1 MRHLQSIS
9 TMMRTSLVGMG
20 TMAFKRQKNIA
31 RRMANREPSKTMTA
45 IAATT
50 MLCATSVMVGS
61 RPAQAIHAVCSFVDG
76 GEQDVLVV
84 QGDDCSSPFD
94 PFFGGPLALIDP
106 VHAVKDVTIDGTTTL
121 GGASNIN
128 GNSTFAAGSTATFN
142 GAAVFNGGVKLA
154 STLSTSGISNTG
166 NISTDT
172 LSTTGLATLNSLS
185 VTNNASI
192 GGTLNV
198 AGLATFNGVV
208 NHGNIATDT
217 LTATTLIAA
226 PLVNATT
233 LNATTVNATTMNAA
247 TVAATTVNATDVNA
261 TNVKATT
268 VAATTVNA
276 STVNATMSNIGTA
289 NVTSALQVAR
299 GAAVNIGG
307 NRVQNVAAPISGSDA
322 ANKSYVDA
330 SVASLGGQV
339 EQALSGVNTRLD
351 DIASRTT
358 KATAGVAMAFAM
370 AGVPTV
376 LPTER
381 VAFTMNYGNFQ
392 GQNGVAINGA
402 VRLNDN
408 FQLTGGVGYSTA
420 QSLVGAR
427 AGLRVGW

>member
-1 MRHLQSIS
+1 
-9 TMMRTSLVGMG
+9 
-20 TMAFKRQKNIA
+20 MAFKRQNNIA
-31 RRMANREPSKTMTA
+31 RGMANRESSKTMTA

-50 MLCATSVMVGS
+50 VLCAASAMVAS
-61 RPAQAIHAVCSFVDG
+61 RPAHAIHAVCSFVDG
-76 GEQDVLVV
+76 GEQDVVVV

-94 PFFGGPLALIDP
+94 PFSGGPLALINP
-106 VHAVKDVTIDGTTTL
+106 VHAVKDVTVDGTTTL

-128 GNSTFAAGSTATFN
+128 GNSTFAAGTTATFN

-154 STLSTSGISNTG
+154 STLSTSGINNTG

-172 LSTTGLATLNSLS
+172 LSTSGLATLNSLS

-208 NHGNIATDT
+208 NHGNVATDT

-226 PLVNATT
+226 PIVNATTVNATT
-233 LNATTVNATTMNAA
+233 LNATTVNAA
-247 TVAATTVNATDVNA
+247 TIAATTVNATDVNA

-276 STVNATMSNIGTA
+276 STVNATTSNIGTA
-289 NVTSALQVAR
+289 NVASALQVAS
-299 GAAVNIGG
+299 GAAVNMGG
-307 NRVQNVAAPISGSDA
+307 NRVQNVATPISGSDA

-392 GQNGVAINGA
+392 GQNGLAINGA

-408 FQLTGGVGYSTA
+408 FQLTGGVGYSTE